1 MLIKIDNEAKVIFVS
16 MKIDE
21 FKVESY
27 FLMLLNLK
35 NTKLLEKRKALIIKT
50 QKAIRFLGYLNGEI
64 DHNSI
69 QVEKKLGIMVAKIKL
84 EKFKGSEKYGII

>member
-50 QKAIRFLGYLNGEI
+50 QKAIRFLGYFNGEI

-69 QVEKKLGIMVAKIKL
+69 KIENKLGIMVAKIKL
-84 EKFKGSEKYGII
+84 EKVIGAEKYGII

>member
-50 QKAIRFLGYLNGEI
+50 QKAFV
-64 DHNSI
+64 S
-69 QVEKKLGIMVAKIKL
+69 
-84 EKFKGSEKYGII
+84 